1 MDRLQPT
8 WLNENDDY
16 ILELLGESGVALNKR
31 GIEVNL
37 RLRDTPVSY
46 STIKRRVD
54 KLEENGFVED
64 VGEEGSYFQLTD
76 RGVAYLN
83 GSPYGDYRPTDE
95 WSVDT
100 FSIEPIDYEILSS
113 IAESGSNPTEAELVD
128 QINADSEY
136 IRGRLTMLRGYS
148 AIERNDEGFQ
158 LKMLGHTILTSFK
171 RGKPIK
177 EDLDAKYRRESA
189 DDNSQS
195 SAE

>member
-76 RGVAYLN
+76 RGVAYLD

-113 IAESGSNPTEAELVD
+113 IAESESNPTEAELVD

-171 RGKPIK
+171 RGKPVK
-177 EDLDAKYRRESA
+177 ENLDAKYRREST
-189 DDNSQS
+189 DDDSQS